1 MSNILKFIRH
11 IDNDCHNN
19 DFTLELLNV
28 RFIDIGD
35 GSPSSG
41 YFSEDEKKICVSL
54 KTKDFVGIL
63 AHEYSHFMQYTDS
76 MDLYTYYGKSYT
88 KIMEWLDGKRIQKV
102 DFHLDNCLALELDCE
117 KRAVELMKLWDLG
130 IDIKDYIKRANAYM
144 YFWKYLKHSRKW
156 CNPYNTPSCN
166 DSLVNMMPNR
176 FLNDYTL
183 TDELREIFEKESI

>member
-63 AHEYSHFMQYTDS
+63 AH
-76 MDLYTYYGKSYT
+76 
-88 KIMEWLDGKRIQKV
+88 
-102 DFHLDNCLALELDCE
+102 
-117 KRAVELMKLWDLG
+117 
-130 IDIKDYIKRANAYM
+130 
-144 YFWKYLKHSRKW
+144 
-156 CNPYNTPSCN
+156 
-166 DSLVNMMPNR
+166 
-176 FLNDYTL
+176 
-183 TDELREIFEKESI
+183 